1 MGSVKNFI
9 LSFCT
14 FLAIAAVTSCSNE
27 EESFFFDEEG
37 VPMSVNSQ
45 RVSEEQF
52 EATINGA
59 GWVETV
65 THEIF
70 SNGDFDKRDYWD
82 DMEGGGPSRFCMKGD
97 TITEYLFLDFLP
109 KTGVNARSMR
119 YDASTNT
126 LYADGKMLLRI
137 ISVKGGWMQAIKF
150 AGLSYKQRSKSRA
163 LYFYVTLRR
172 MSDDERKDL
181 EEF

>member
-70 SNGDFDKRDYWD
+70 FNGDFDKRD
-82 DMEGGGPSRFCMKGD
+82 
-97 TITEYLFLDFLP
+97 
-109 KTGVNARSMR
+109 
-119 YDASTNT
+119 
-126 LYADGKMLLRI
+126 
-137 ISVKGGWMQAIKF
+137 
-150 AGLSYKQRSKSRA
+150 
-163 LYFYVTLRR
+163 
-172 MSDDERKDL
+172 
-181 EEF
+181 

>member
-82 DMEGGGPSRFCMKGD
+82 DMEGGGPSRFCLKGD
-97 TITEYLFLDFLP
+97 TITEYLFLDLLP
-109 KTGVNARSMR
+109 KT
-119 YDASTNT
+119 
-126 LYADGKMLLRI
+126 
-137 ISVKGGWMQAIKF
+137 
-150 AGLSYKQRSKSRA
+150 
-163 LYFYVTLRR
+163 
-172 MSDDERKDL
+172 
-181 EEF
+181 

>member
-1 MGSVKNFI
+1 
-9 LSFCT
+9 
-14 FLAIAAVTSCSNE
+14 
-27 EESFFFDEEG
+27 
-37 VPMSVNSQ
+37 
-45 RVSEEQF
+45 
-52 EATINGA
+52 
-59 GWVETV
+59 
-65 THEIF
+65 
-70 SNGDFDKRDYWD
+70 
-82 DMEGGGPSRFCMKGD
+82 MEGGGPSRFCLKGD

-126 LYADGKMLLRI
+126 LYADGKIFLRI
-137 ISVKGGWMQAIKF
+137 ISVNGGWMQAIKF

-181 EEF
+181 ESF